1 MAAGRDGRVRST
13 IYRPVRRSRFEPGAG
28 SWSPSRDRCGGHG
41 GNFGLVPPTFLVRR
55 SESSGTSRARSHRVT
70 RDARA
75 PLSSLSLLRIGHCWC
90 CAVQCASRPSH
101 GYSGLVAIAIAM
113 MTMAIPVAPRPIA
126 VAVAVA
132 FAFASVTIAV
142 AIPIPIGVT
151 AAVAV
156 AVAVALPV
164 AVAAT
169 LALDM
174 ALITALDTGF
184 VTVIDTALRPLVTSL
199 RSYLVKDHLVRPCCL
214 LGCRRRSVRRRL
226 RYPSERRIERP
237 RRRSDAPLL
246 LAIHHLDAH
255 RPQRVTQ
262 SVRCGELAR
271 SLGGVPLIEQLID
284 P

>member
-1 MAAGRDGRVRST
+1 MCVSRASARAEDGRVY
-13 IYRPVRRSRFEPGAG
+13 IIPPVRRSRFESVAG
-28 SWSPSRDRCGGHG
+28 RAADTAVTLGWYLRDLPSTEIGVVGR
-41 GNFGLVPPTFLVRR
+41 
-55 SESSGTSRARSHRVT
+55 TSRTRSHRVT

-126 VAVAVA
+126 VAVAIAFA

-226 RYPSERRIERP
+226 RYLWGGGRRDEHLHAGRARP
-237 RRRSDAPLL
+237 PKA
-246 LAIHHLDAH
+246 
-255 RPQRVTQ
+255 
-262 SVRCGELAR
+262 
-271 SLGGVPLIEQLID
+271 SLPK
-284 P
+284 